1 MISFHSQMDFDISN
15 TQPYVDW
22 LSDIVSSEG
31 RLLDELSFVF
41 CSDPFLLDLNIN
53 YLKHKTYT
61 DIITFDYS
69 KSNTISGEVY
79 ISIDRVRENANLYDV
94 SFDVELHRVLAHGV
108 LHLCGYTD
116 KTANEKAIMR
126 AREDYYMARF
136 K

>member
-1 MISFHSQMDFDISN
+1 MDFDISN

-53 YLKHKTYT
+53 YLKHKAYT

-94 SFDVELHRVLAHGV
+94 SFNVELHRVLAHGV